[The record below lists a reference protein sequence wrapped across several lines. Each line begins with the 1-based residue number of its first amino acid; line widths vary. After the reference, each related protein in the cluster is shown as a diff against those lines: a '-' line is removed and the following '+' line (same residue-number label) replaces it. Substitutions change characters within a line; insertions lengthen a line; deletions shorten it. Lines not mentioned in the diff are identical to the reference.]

1 MYLREVTLNGFKSF
15 ADITPLPLQ
24 PGVTAI
30 VGPNG
35 CGKSNLS
42 EAIRWVLGEQSAK
55 SLRGATMQDII
66 FGGSD
71 RRKPLPYAEV
81 VLTFSDCEK
90 ELGSG
95 FHEVQVSRR
104 VSRDGSSQ
112 YRINGKNSRLKDIQ
126 RLFMDTGVG
135 QVAYSFLVQGQVD
148 QILSSNPADRRAIF
162 EEAAGITRY
171 KSQRREALNK
181 LTLVDNNLARVSD
194 VIDEVSRQIGTLK
207 RQASKAVRYKRL
219 HHRQTHLDL
228 GWSAYQ
234 IQHLEE
240 QIADLEKEEESLR
253 TKIATLRTRLE
264 SQEASLVGD
273 REERARI
280 LLSVEALQEEIF
292 ELRSSVE
299 NAESQSRMLA
309 ERTSDFV
316 LRVSKLEE
324 EEKQFHQQKTAL
336 SEQSENESQTRQ
348 TQLDL
353 LGDSDEQAKMKQS
366 AFEAAALR
374 LSEVEQSY
382 RDGRNAL
389 VNLENA
395 ITRLRSR
402 CTGLE
407 VDLKSYQVRHASL
420 GENVHRAREEETRL
434 AEQIA
439 KIEKL
444 STTKGKELED
454 LEQSFILK
462 RDELQQVRDAY
473 REAQSHI
480 QELDRQLARTTARR
494 QILQDLQDRME
505 GYGEG
510 AKALLNGKLGEPYTA
525 ERMSLLSKL
534 IEVPNDYTSAAEALL
549 GTAVDAIY
557 WKDTNDLKSLLEEI
571 RGKNIA
577 RTALIYAGER
587 TPPPASES
595 PKNWTPAGTIIQ
607 AKEATFQPVL
617 DALLEGCFFV
627 ETDEEFF
634 SSSQSKASPD
644 YQWVASREGSVFG
657 RNGLILAG
665 RTLEGKKSLL
675 GREAEIRRIRSEI
688 SEMEKEL
695 DSQRERI
702 TADQEK
708 MGQLEKDLE
717 ETRNLRDEIK
727 QETSSLAAELRSL
740 TSAREENGKSLE
752 QAQRQ
757 LQELESSRDKSE
769 QALQEAN
776 HELQTAET
784 SIEEKKKE
792 LSEAEKSLEELRQER
807 DHKREEWT
815 NTRLDLASRKQ
826 ALELVEK
833 GLGEI
838 ERRSREIEL
847 AIAGRQQEIRQLKE
861 RIENAQR
868 EREEQEE
875 IQSVS
880 GEELTEKKNALQEER
895 TKLQG
900 VEKRLEEEEQKM
912 SGERRELQ
920 ELEQTLNRKEVE
932 RTKLQSRADFIVEKC
947 ETENQLDV
955 HTLNWRK
962 SIWEADIDLKG
973 KVNLDDLDD
982 GEEVDLEPIV
992 RREDPTEEELG
1003 KVEEPDWS
1011 EVESEVKQLRE
1022 RIASMGAINLVAIE
1036 EYRELR
1042 ERHEFLRSQ
1051 SQDLW
1056 NSKEEL
1062 VRAIDEINETSQS
1075 LFQDTFEKIRT
1086 NFQYTYGHLTGGGES
1101 DLALIDAEDVLDSG
1115 IEIKARPPGV
1125 RKNTL
1130 SLLSG
1135 GQRTMAAVA
1144 LLFAIYRVKPSPFC
1158 VLDELDAPLDDAN
1171 IGRFTEMLREFT
1183 AFSQFLII
1191 THNKRTIAASD
1202 SVFGVTMQ
1210 EKGVSRLVSMRFNH
1224 KTKKAEFA
1232 EGEREGE
1239 VLRID

>member
-81 VLTFSDCEK
+81 TLTFSECEK

-104 VSRDGSSQ
+104 VTRDGSSQ

-148 QILSSNPADRRAIF
+148 QILSSNPAERRAIF

-207 RQASKAVRYKRL
+207 RQAAKAVRYKRL

-228 GWSAYQ
+228 AWSAFQ
-234 IQHLEE
+234 IHQLEE
-240 QIADLEKEEESLR
+240 EIKGLEKEEEGLR
-253 TKIATLRTRLE
+253 TQISALRNTLENQEEGLAEDRSRRAQILQAVE
-264 SQEASLVGD
+264 S
-273 REERARI
+273 
-280 LLSVEALQEEIF
+280 LQEEIF

-299 NAESQSRMLA
+299 NAESQSRMLS
-309 ERTSDFV
+309 ERTKDFQQ
-316 LRVSKLEE
+316 RVERLQQ
-324 EEKQFHQQKTAL
+324 EEKQLQEQKVAL
-336 SEQSENESQTRQ
+336 SQQSESESQSRQ
-348 TQLDL
+348 AQLDL
-353 LGDSDEQAKMKQS
+353 LGDSDEQAAQKQS
-366 AFEAAALR
+366 AFEAAAR
-374 LSEVEQSY
+374 TLSEVEQSF
-382 RDGRNAL
+382 RNGREGL
-389 VNLENA
+389 VQLENSIA
-395 ITRLRSR
+395 RLRSR

-420 GENVHRAREEETRL
+420 GENVHRSKEEEARL
-434 AEQIA
+434 QDRIA
-439 KIEKL
+439 KIERL
-444 STTKGKELED
+444 STARHKELDEM
-454 LEQSFILK
+454 EQSFVTK
-462 RDELQQVRDAY
+462 KEDLQKVREAY
-473 REAQSHI
+473 RQSQSHI

-510 AKALLNGKLGEPYTA
+510 AKALLNGKLGEPFTA
-525 ERMSLLSKL
+525 NRMSLLSKL
-534 IEVPNDYTSAAEALL
+534 IEVPTEYTSAAEALL
-549 GTAVDAIY
+549 GTAVDAVY
-557 WKDTNDLKSLLEEI
+557 WKETKELQSLLDQI
-571 RGKNIA
+571 RENNIA
-577 RTALIYAGER
+577 RTAIVYAGR
-587 TPPPASES
+587 TSVQEEETAPEG
-595 PKNWTPAGTIIQ
+595 WTPAGTIIQ
-607 AKEATFQPVL
+607 AKESTFQPVL
-617 DALLEGCFFV
+617 DLLLEGCFFIPSDQDYF
-627 ETDEEFF
+627 TCLN
-634 SSSQSKASPD
+634 QKKSPAF
-644 YQWVASREGSVFG
+644 QWVASQEGTVFG
-657 RNGLILAG
+657 HNGLILAG

-675 GREAEIRRIRSEI
+675 GREAEIRRIRTEI
-688 SEMEKEL
+688 TKMEKDL
-695 DSQRERI
+695 DGQREQI
-702 TADQEK
+702 SADQQK
-708 MGQLEKDLE
+708 MDELEKDLE
-717 ETRNLRDEIK
+717 ETRNRRDEIK
-727 QETSSLAAELRSL
+727 QETSSLAAEQRSL
-740 TSAREENGKSLE
+740 AHAREENGKSLTKAE
-752 QAQRQ
+752 QQ
-757 LQELESSRDKSE
+757 LNELETSRNQSE
-769 QALQEAN
+769 QALAVAKR
-776 HELQTAET
+776 ELE
-784 SIEEKKKE
+784 
-792 LSEAEKSLEELRQER
+792 EAENSIVAKKSELASAEKQMEELRQAR
-807 DHKREEWT
+807 DQKREDWT

-838 ERRSREIEL
+838 ERRTQEIEI
-847 AIAGRQQEIRQLKE
+847 AINGRRQEAKQLQE
-861 RIENAQR
+861 RIETAQR
-868 EREEQEE
+868 EKEEQENLGT
-875 IQSVS
+875 VS
-880 GEELTEKKNALQEER
+880 GEDLAEKKEKLQELR
-895 TKLQG
+895 NQLQA
-900 VEKRLEEEEQKM
+900 VEKRLAEEEEKM
-912 SGERRELQ
+912 SGERRQLQ
-920 ELEQTLNRKEVE
+920 NLEQSLNRKEVE
-932 RTKLQSRADFIVEKC
+932 RTKQCSRADFIVEKC
-947 ETENQLDV
+947 ESENQVDV
-955 HTLNWRK
+955 HTLDWRR
-962 SIWEADIDLKG
+962 SLWEADIELKG
-973 KVNLDDLDD
+973 RVNLDDFED
-982 GEEVDLEPIV
+982 GDEVDLEPMV
-992 RREDPTEEELG
+992 RREEPTGGELEQ
-1003 KVEEPDWS
+1003 VQEPNWA
-1011 EVESEVKQLRE
+1011 EVEAEVKQLRE
-1022 RIASMGAINLVAIE
+1022 RIASMGAVNLVAIE

-1042 ERHEFLRSQ
+1042 ERHEFLQAQ

-1075 LFQDTFEKIRT
+1075 LFQDTFEKIRQ
-1086 NFQYTYGHLTGGGES
+1086 NFKYTYGQLTGGGES
-1101 DLALIDAEDVLDSG
+1101 DLELIDAEDVLDSG

-1210 EKGVSRLVSMRFNH
+1210 EKGVSRMVSMRFNH

-1239 VLRID
+1239 VLQID